1 MSILCGNS
9 VLLHKMDISNLY
21 LLVKSMSFCRS
32 IYSKYRNSYFLDYSF
47 TNNLNLY
54 MKTNSKVAE
63 LLISYSAHIVS
74 EQKISNSRET
84 YSLIINH
91 WNLDTIEML
100 EEVKILLLNKSNKVL
115 GVYDLSKGGICS
127 SIIDIKIVL
136 SIALKA
142 LASGIIIVH
151 NHPSGN
157 LSPSKA
163 DVDITE
169 KLKSASNLMD
179 IAVLDHLIISKD
191 NYYSFADDGL
201 L

>member
-1 MSILCGNS
+1 
-9 VLLHKMDISNLY
+9 
-21 LLVKSMSFCRS
+21 
-32 IYSKYRNSYFLDYSF
+32 
-47 TNNLNLY
+47 

-63 LLISYSAHIVS
+63 LLVSYSAHIVS

-84 YSLIINH
+84 YSLITNH

-115 GVYDLSKGGICS
+115 GIYDLSKGGMSS
-127 SIIDIKIVL
+127 SIIDFKIVL
-136 SIALKA
+136 SITLKT
-142 LASGIIIVH
+142 LASGIIITH

-163 DVDITE
+163 DIDITK
-169 KLKSASNLMD
+169 KLKSACNLMD
-179 IAVLDHLIISKD
+179 ITVLDHLIISKD

>member
-1 MSILCGNS
+1 
-9 VLLHKMDISNLY
+9 
-21 LLVKSMSFCRS
+21 MSFCRI

-54 MKTNSKVAE
+54 MRTNTKVAE
-63 LLISYSAHIVS
+63 LLVSYSAHIVS

-100 EEVKILLLNKSNKVL
+100 EEVKILLLNRSNKVL
-115 GVYDLSKGGICS
+115 GVYDLSKGGMSS
-127 SIIDIKIVL
+127 SIIDVKIVL
-136 SIALKA
+136 SIALKS
-142 LASGIIIVH
+142 LASGIIISH

-163 DVDITE
+163 DTDITE
-169 KLKSASNLMD
+169 KLKSACNLMD
-179 IAVLDHLIISKD
+179 ITVLDHLIISKD
-191 NYYSFADDGL
+191 NYYSFADDGVL
-201 L
+201 

>member
-1 MSILCGNS
+1 
-9 VLLHKMDISNLY
+9 
-21 LLVKSMSFCRS
+21 
-32 IYSKYRNSYFLDYSF
+32 
-47 TNNLNLY
+47 

-63 LLISYSAHIVS
+63 LLVSYSAHIVS

-100 EEVKILLLNKSNKVL
+100 EEVKILLLNKSNRAL
-115 GVYDLSKGGICS
+115 GVYDLSKGGMSS
-127 SIIDIKIVL
+127 SIIDVKIVL
-136 SIALKA
+136 SIALKS

-163 DVDITE
+163 DIDITE
-169 KLKSASNLMD
+169 KLKSACNLMD
-179 IAVLDHLIISKD
+179 ITVLDHLIISKD

>member
-1 MSILCGNS
+1 
-9 VLLHKMDISNLY
+9 
-21 LLVKSMSFCRS
+21 
-32 IYSKYRNSYFLDYSF
+32 
-47 TNNLNLY
+47 
-54 MKTNSKVAE
+54 MKTNAKVAE
-63 LLISYSAHIVS
+63 LLVSYSAHKVS

-84 YSLIINH
+84 YSLITNR
-91 WNLDTIEML
+91 WNLDTIEMF

-115 GVYDLSKGGICS
+115 GVYDLSKGGMSS
-127 SIIDIKIVL
+127 SIIDVKIVL
-136 SIALKA
+136 SIALKS

-163 DVDITE
+163 DIDITK
-169 KLKSASNLMD
+169 KLKSACNLMD
-179 IAVLDHLIISKD
+179 ITVLDHLIISKD

>member
-1 MSILCGNS
+1 
-9 VLLHKMDISNLY
+9 
-21 LLVKSMSFCRS
+21 
-32 IYSKYRNSYFLDYSF
+32 
-47 TNNLNLY
+47 

-63 LLISYSAHIVS
+63 LLVSYSAHIVS
-74 EQKISNSRET
+74 EQKINNSRET

-100 EEVKILLLNKSNKVL
+100 EEVKILLLNKSNKAL
-115 GVYDLSKGGICS
+115 GVYDLSKGGMSS
-127 SIIDIKIVL
+127 SIIDVKIVL
-136 SIALKA
+136 SIALKS

-163 DVDITE
+163 DIDITK
-169 KLKSASNLMD
+169 KLKSACNLMD
-179 IAVLDHLIISKD
+179 ITVLDHLIISKD

>member
-1 MSILCGNS
+1 
-9 VLLHKMDISNLY
+9 
-21 LLVKSMSFCRS
+21 
-32 IYSKYRNSYFLDYSF
+32 
-47 TNNLNLY
+47 

-63 LLISYSAHIVS
+63 LLVSYSAHIVS

-115 GVYDLSKGGICS
+115 GVYDLSKGGMSS
-127 SIIDIKIVL
+127 SIIDVKIVL
-136 SIALKA
+136 SIALKT

-163 DVDITE
+163 DIDITE
-169 KLKSASNLMD
+169 KLKSACNLMD
-179 IAVLDHLIISKD
+179 ITVFDHLIISKD

>member
-1 MSILCGNS
+1 
-9 VLLHKMDISNLY
+9 
-21 LLVKSMSFCRS
+21 MSFCRS

-47 TNNLNLY
+47 TNSLNLY
-54 MKTNSKVAE
+54 MKTNAKVAE
-63 LLISYSAHIVS
+63 LLVSYSAHIVS

-91 WNLDTIEML
+91 WNLDTIEMF

-115 GVYDLSKGGICS
+115 GVYDLSKGGMSS

-136 SIALKA
+136 SIALKT
-142 LASGIIIVH
+142 LASGIIIAH

-163 DVDITE
+163 DIDITE
-169 KLKSASNLMD
+169 KLKSACNLMD
-179 IAVLDHLIISKD
+179 ITVLDHLIISKD